1 MPLGLKES
9 ETDALDQ
16 AAEDGDF
23 EVMLASTDGVFEEKA
38 YSTRGVVGNSAPFVR
53 RFEQKVKKRVVGN
66 NAPFVRRFEQKVKKQ
81 RSKKPQKR
89 ARRRSS
95 LGAAAMSAE
104 RSTGAL
110 VATLLPYG
118 LACAILFTV
127 FKAASI
133 RDVLRER
140 KERRTSEGRAERV
153 ALMA

>member
-1 MPLGLKES
+1 
-9 ETDALDQ
+9 
-16 AAEDGDF
+16 
-23 EVMLASTDGVFEEKA
+23 
-38 YSTRGVVGNSAPFVR
+38 
-53 RFEQKVKKRVVGN
+53 
-66 NAPFVRRFEQKVKKQ
+66 
-81 RSKKPQKR
+81 
-89 ARRRSS
+89 
-95 LGAAAMSAE
+95 MSAE
-104 RSTGAL
+104 RSTDAF